1 MASPELQSIALSD
14 AASDAANAGSHAADG
29 NAGGA
34 HPDIS
39 GHSSCGNVATASG
52 PKATPDFCHATDDA
66 MRLLLYAAEMGRQ
79 VDDTTRANV
88 LRASIATHTGWDSTV
103 AANLLA
109 ALTKLSAQA
118 SPVTAESLRAYSDE
132 TKPTIRSLR
141 KWTIWLAIP
150 IIVFSVLGF
159 VSSAISNVIR
169 ADITTANDLVVKL
182 RSELGTT
189 DAPKGGTLDKPLP
202 EGLNEGEVITQLQ
215 QYASTIRAID
225 ARSRQLNWFVLRA
238 ERDPFAQ
245 LRWSPN
251 LSPQANKDN
260 QKTLKDKFQLEV
272 GLPNMPA
279 SLDKLTDTYQDVRSF
294 AQDVLD
300 LVSVYYGAVTTCLL
314 PVLYA
319 LLGACAYLLRSF
331 EQQLRIKTFTPSRSN
346 WARFLIAGIGGAVV
360 GLFGNFTFTQGA
372 SISPLAIAFLVG
384 YAVDVFFSFLE
395 GMLQTFNKRKSSA
408 SSLAAEAAEPSSA

>member
-1 MASPELQSIALSD
+1 MASPELRPKVLSN
-14 AASDAANAGSHAADG
+14 AASHAATAGPHAADG
-29 NAGGA
+29 NAPGA
-34 HPDIS
+34 QPDIS
-39 GHSSCGNVATASG
+39 GHSPGSSVATASA

-66 MRLLLYAAEMGRQ
+66 LRLLLYAAEMGKE
-79 VDDTTRANV
+79 VDDTTRASV
-88 LRASIATHTGWDSTV
+88 LRASIATRGGWDGTV

-118 SPVTAESLRAYSDE
+118 SPVTAESLKAYSDE
-132 TKPTIRSLR
+132 TRPTIRSLR

-150 IIVFSVLGF
+150 IIVFSLLGF
-159 VSSAISNVIR
+159 VSSAISNVVR

-182 RSELGTT
+182 RPELGTAA
-189 DAPKGGTLDKPLP
+189 APKGGTADKPLP
-202 EGLNEGEVITQLQ
+202 EGLNEGEVLTQLQ

-245 LRWSPN
+245 LRWNPKSK
-251 LSPQANKDN
+251 LQDNKDN
-260 QKTLKDKFQLEV
+260 QKILKDKFQLEV
-272 GLPNMPA
+272 GLPNMPE

-331 EQQLRIKTFTPSRSN
+331 EEQLKTKTFVPSRSN

-360 GLFGNFTFTQGA
+360 GLFGNFTVTQGA

-384 YAVDVFFSFLE
+384 YAADVFFSFLE

-408 SSLAAEAAEPSSA
+408 SSLAAEPSSA

>member
-1 MASPELQSIALSD
+1 
-14 AASDAANAGSHAADG
+14 
-29 NAGGA
+29 
-34 HPDIS
+34 
-39 GHSSCGNVATASG
+39 
-52 PKATPDFCHATDDA
+52 
-66 MRLLLYAAEMGRQ
+66 MRLLLYAAEMGRP
-79 VDDTTRANV
+79 VDDTTRASV
-88 LRASIATHTGWDSTV
+88 LRASMATRTGWDSTV

-132 TKPTIRSLR
+132 IRPTIRGLR
-141 KWTIWLAIP
+141 KATIWLAIP
-150 IIVFSVLGF
+150 IIIFSVLGF

-169 ADITTANDLVVKL
+169 TDITTANDLVVKL
-182 RSELGTT
+182 RPELGTT
-189 DAPKGGTLDKPLP
+189 DAPKGGTPDKPLP
-202 EGLNEGEVITQLQ
+202 DGLNEGEVITQLQ

-245 LRWSPN
+245 LRWSSK
-251 LSPQANKDN
+251 LSEPENQAKQD
-260 QKTLKDKFQLEV
+260 KLKADFQLPV
-272 GLPNMPA
+272 GIPNMPA
-279 SLDKLTDTYQDVRSF
+279 ALDNLTNTYQDVRSY

-300 LVSVYYGAVTTCLL
+300 LVSVYYGAVTNCLL

-319 LLGACAYLLRSF
+319 LLGTCAYLLRSF
-331 EQQLRIKTFTPSRSN
+331 EEQLKTKTFVPSRSN

-360 GLFGNFTFTQGA
+360 GLFGNFTVTQGV

-395 GMLQTFNKRKSSA
+395 GMLQTFNKRKNGA
-408 SSLAAEAAEPSSA
+408 SSLAAEPTSA

>member
-1 MASPELQSIALSD
+1 MASPELQPIVLSN

-29 NAGGA
+29 HPSGA
-34 HPDIS
+34 QPDVL
-39 GHSSCGNVATASG
+39 GHSSIAPPA

-66 MRLLLYAAEMGRQ
+66 MRLLLYAAEMGRP
-79 VDDTTRANV
+79 VDDATRASV
-88 LRASIATHTGWDSTV
+88 LRASMATRTGWDSTV

-132 TKPTIRSLR
+132 IRPTIRGLR
-141 KWTIWLAIP
+141 KATIWLAIP
-150 IIVFSVLGF
+150 IIIFSVLGF

-169 ADITTANDLVVKL
+169 TDITTANDLVVKL
-182 RSELGTT
+182 RPELGTT
-189 DAPKGGTLDKPLP
+189 DAPKGGTPDKPLP

-238 ERDPFAQ
+238 ERDPFAPY
-245 LRWSPN
+245 RWSSK
-251 LSPQANKDN
+251 LSDTDNKANQD
-260 QKTLKDKFQLEV
+260 TLKADFQLPV
-272 GLPNMPA
+272 GIPNMPA
-279 SLDKLTDTYQDVRSF
+279 ALDNLTNTYQDVRSY

-300 LVSVYYGAVTTCLL
+300 LVSVYYGAVTNCLL

-319 LLGACAYLLRSF
+319 LLGTCAYLLRSF
-331 EQQLRIKTFTPSRSN
+331 EEQLKTKTFVPSRSN

-360 GLFGNFTFTQGA
+360 GLFGNFTVTQGV

-395 GMLQTFNKRKSSA
+395 GMLQTFNKRKSSG
-408 SSLAAEAAEPSSA
+408 SSLAAEPTSA

>member
-1 MASPELQSIALSD
+1 MASPELQPIVLSN
-14 AASDAANAGSHAADG
+14 AASGAANAGSHAADS
-29 NAGGA
+29 NTGGA
-34 HPDIS
+34 QPDAS
-39 GHSSCGNVATASG
+39 GHTSSSNIAAGAAL
-52 PKATPDFCHATDDA
+52 KATPDFCHATDDA

-79 VDDTTRANV
+79 VDDTTRASV
-88 LRASIATHTGWDSTV
+88 LRASIAARTGWDSTI

-118 SPVTAESLRAYSDE
+118 SPVTAESLKAYSDE
-132 TKPTIRSLR
+132 IRPTIRNLR
-141 KWTIWLAIP
+141 KWTILLAIP

-169 ADITTANDLVVKL
+169 TDIATANELVVKL
-182 RSELGTT
+182 RPELGTK
-189 DAPKGGTLDKPLP
+189 DAPKGGTPDKPLP
-202 EGLNEGEVITQLQ
+202 EGLNEGDVITQLQ

-225 ARSRQLNWFVLRA
+225 ARSRQLNWFVFGA

-245 LRWSPN
+245 YRWNSK
-251 LSPQANKDN
+251 LSEQNNKN
-260 QKTLKDKFQLEV
+260 SQQILKDKFQLKV
-272 GLPNMPA
+272 GIPNMPEA
-279 SLDKLTDTYQDVRSF
+279 LDTLTDTYQDVRSF

-331 EQQLRIKTFTPSRSN
+331 EEQLKTKTFIPSRSN

-360 GLFGNFTFTQGA
+360 GLFGNFTVTQGV

-384 YAVDVFFSFLE
+384 YAADVFFSFLE
-395 GMLQTFNKRKSSA
+395 GMLQTFNKPKKSA
-408 SSLAAEAAEPSSA
+408 SSLAAEPSSA

>member
-1 MASPELQSIALSD
+1 MASSELRPTVLSS
-14 AASDAANAGSHAADG
+14 AASHAATAGSQAADD
-29 NAGGA
+29 NARGA
-34 HPDIS
+34 QPDIP
-39 GHSSCGNVATASG
+39 GHSSGSNVATASA

-66 MRLLLYAAEMGRQ
+66 LRLLLYAAEMGKE
-79 VDDTTRANV
+79 VDDTTRASV
-88 LRASIATHTGWDSTV
+88 LRASIATRTGWDGTV

-118 SPVTAESLRAYSDE
+118 SPVTAESLKAYSDE
-132 TKPTIRSLR
+132 TRPTIRSLR

-150 IIVFSVLGF
+150 IIVFSLLGF

-182 RSELGTT
+182 RPELGTAA
-189 DAPKGGTLDKPLP
+189 APKGGTPDKPLP

-245 LRWSPN
+245 YRWNSK
-251 LSPQANKDN
+251 LSLDKNRDN
-260 QKTLKDKFQLEV
+260 QKILKGKLQLEV
-272 GLPNMPA
+272 GLSNMPE

-331 EQQLRIKTFTPSRSN
+331 EEQLKTKTFVPSRSN

-360 GLFGNFTFTQGA
+360 GLFGNFTVTQGA

-384 YAVDVFFSFLE
+384 YAADVFFSFLE
-395 GMLQTFNKRKSSA
+395 GMLQTFNKPKSSA
-408 SSLAAEAAEPSSA
+408 SSLAAEPSSA

>member
-1 MASPELQSIALSD
+1 
-14 AASDAANAGSHAADG
+14 
-29 NAGGA
+29 
-34 HPDIS
+34 
-39 GHSSCGNVATASG
+39 
-52 PKATPDFCHATDDA
+52 
-66 MRLLLYAAEMGRQ
+66 MRLLLYAAEMGRP
-79 VDDTTRANV
+79 VDDTTRASV
-88 LRASIATHTGWDSTV
+88 LRASIATRTGWDSTV

-118 SPVTAESLRAYSDE
+118 SPVTAESLKAYSDD
-132 TKPTIRSLR
+132 TRPTIRSLR
-141 KWTIWLAIP
+141 KWTICLAIP

-169 ADITTANDLVVKL
+169 TDITTANDLVVKL
-182 RSELGTT
+182 RPELGTT
-189 DAPKGGTLDKPLP
+189 KAPKGGTPDKPLP
-202 EGLNEGEVITQLQ
+202 EGLNEAEVITQLQ

-225 ARSRQLNWFVLRA
+225 ARSRQLNWFVFGA

-245 LRWSPN
+245 DRWNSK
-251 LSPQANKDN
+251 LSEDDNKAH
-260 QKTLKDKFQLEV
+260 QQTLKDKFQLPV
-272 GLPNMPA
+272 GIPNMPA
-279 SLDKLTDTYQDVRSF
+279 ALDELTDTYQDVRSF

-300 LVSVYYGAVTTCLL
+300 VVSVYYGAVTNCLL

-319 LLGACAYLLRSF
+319 LLGACAYLLRNF
-331 EQQLRIKTFTPSRSN
+331 EEQLKTKTFVPSRSN

-360 GLFGNFTFTQGA
+360 GLFGNFTVTQGV

-408 SSLAAEAAEPSSA
+408 SSLAAEPSSA

>member
-1 MASPELQSIALSD
+1 M
-14 AASDAANAGSHAADG
+14 
-29 NAGGA
+29 
-34 HPDIS
+34 
-39 GHSSCGNVATASG
+39 
-52 PKATPDFCHATDDA
+52 
-66 MRLLLYAAEMGRQ
+66 
-79 VDDTTRANV
+79 
-88 LRASIATHTGWDSTV
+88 
-103 AANLLA
+103 LA

-118 SPVTAESLRAYSDE
+118 SPVTAESLRAYADE

-169 ADITTANDLVVKL
+169 TDITTANDLVTKL
-182 RSELGTT
+182 RPELGTT
-189 DAPKGGTLDKPLP
+189 EAPKGGTPDKSLP

-225 ARSRQLNWFVLRA
+225 ARSRQLNWFVFRT
-238 ERDPFAQ
+238 ERDPFGQ
-245 LRWSPN
+245 YRWSSK
-251 LSPQANKDN
+251 LSKEENRANQD
-260 QKTLKDKFQLEV
+260 TLKAKFQLPV
-272 GLPNMPA
+272 GLPNMPEA
-279 SLDKLTDTYQDVRSF
+279 LDKLTVTYQDVRSF
-294 AQDVLD
+294 AQNVLD

-331 EQQLRIKTFTPSRSN
+331 DEELKAKTFIPSRSN

-360 GLFGNFTFTQGA
+360 GLFGNFTITQGA

-384 YAVDVFFSFLE
+384 YAADVFFSFLE

-408 SSLAAEAAEPSSA
+408 TSLAAEPSSA

>member
-1 MASPELQSIALSD
+1 MASPQLQPIALSN
-14 AASDAANAGSHAADG
+14 AASGAANASSHAADSD
-29 NAGGA
+29 AGGA
-34 HPDIS
+34 QLDIPE
-39 GHSSCGNVATASG
+39 HSFGNTVASA
-52 PKATPDFCHATDDA
+52 PAPNATRDFCHATEDA
-66 MRLLLYAAEMGRQ
+66 LRLLLYAAEMGKE
-79 VDDTTRANV
+79 VDDTTRSSV
-88 LRASIATHTGWDSTV
+88 LRASIATRSGWDGTV

-109 ALTKLSAQA
+109 ALTKLSALA
-118 SPVTAESLRAYSDE
+118 SPVTAESLKAYADE

-169 ADITTANDLVVKL
+169 TDITTANDLVAKL
-182 RSELGTT
+182 RPELGTKE
-189 DAPKGGTLDKPLP
+189 APKGGTPDKSLP

-225 ARSRQLNWFVLRA
+225 ARSRQLNWFVFRT

-245 LRWSPN
+245 YRWSSK
-251 LSPQANKDN
+251 LSTEKNRANQD
-260 QKTLKDKFQLEV
+260 TLKAKFQLPV
-272 GLPNMPA
+272 GLSNKPEA
-279 SLDKLTDTYQDVRSF
+279 LDNLTVTYQDVRSF
-294 AQDVLD
+294 AQNVLD

-331 EQQLRIKTFTPSRSN
+331 EEELKAKTFIPSRSN

-360 GLFGNFTFTQGA
+360 GLFGNFSVTQGA

-384 YAVDVFFSFLE
+384 YAADVFFSFLE
-395 GMLQTFNKRKSSA
+395 GMLQTFNKRKSST
-408 SSLAAEAAEPSSA
+408 SSLAAEPSSA